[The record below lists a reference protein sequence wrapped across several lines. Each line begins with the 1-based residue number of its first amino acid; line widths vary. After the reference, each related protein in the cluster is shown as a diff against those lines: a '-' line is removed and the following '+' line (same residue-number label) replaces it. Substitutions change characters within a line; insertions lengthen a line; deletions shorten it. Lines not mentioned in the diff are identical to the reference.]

1 MSDYD
6 NDFEDF
12 EGGEDN
18 SPAGLRKALQ
28 KAQREAKKAREE
40 LAAEREAR
48 ATAEKAVKKSTL
60 ADLLKDAGIDPKFAA
75 RADRDGAEAT
85 ADGVKAW
92 VEENKDFYN
101 FGAKKVAEERE
112 TEQAQETETAGDET
126 PQAEIPEGLSPEL
139 VEALTASQQLDASG
153 VTPSEVGVLQ
163 RLSSIKA
170 DPHKKSYEDLV
181 AELAALGAPIA

>member
-18 SPAGLRKALQ
+18 SPAGLRRALK
-28 KAQREAKKAREE
+28 KAQAEAKKATEA

-101 FGAKKVAEERE
+101 FGAKKAAEEKE
-112 TEQAQETETAGDET
+112 TEQAQESEAADDES
-126 PQAEIPEGLSPEL
+126 QAEIPEGLSPEL